1 MTNANGISGRGYP
14 FVQGER
20 IFLAWKALSNA
31 PGESSS
37 YSLAFPFK
45 KLHALIHPPTSSP
58 FCQASDGGL
67 HFGSES
73 GVGAEL
79 EKNSAPIASALIT
92 CSKVNVTV
100 AANLALE
107 ESISS
112 PRSEKKTHTTP
123 GRHIMGPSNGH
134 KASPSHLP
142 QNVKMRVSPHSK
154 EKTESH
160 VKPCKHY
167 PK

>member
-1 MTNANGISGRGYP
+1 MASVAGVILS
-14 FVQGER
+14 VQGER

-100 AANLALE
+100 AA
-107 ESISS
+107 
-112 PRSEKKTHTTP
+112 
-123 GRHIMGPSNGH
+123 
-134 KASPSHLP
+134 
-142 QNVKMRVSPHSK
+142 MRVSPHSK

>member
-100 AANLALE
+100 AANLE

-112 PRSEKKTHTTP
+112 PRSEKKLTQHQEGTSW
-123 GRHIMGPSNGH
+123 GQDGPSNGH
-134 KASPSHLP
+134 KASPSHLYTSKC
-142 QNVKMRVSPHSK
+142 QN
-154 EKTESH
+154 ESFTSLQG
-160 VKPCKHY
+160 KN
-167 PK
+167 